1 MSTYIE
7 NTGFTKTFIQDNNH
21 KKKYITEWDANYN
34 GKKASI
40 KINTNNNGKKD
51 KIRMKLSNRDLEKIL
66 SVPAINKPLE
76 IRLKENFLD
85 NDNYSENN
93 RNAYKFLDDD
103 ELNLIN
109 LLEKQEDKKQQKL
122 KEACYHPH
130 SELKPEPALF
140 RLTIPQKKELLKSPF
155 PSPCPCKSNI
165 CEHKVILQNK
175 NYNQIQRPRL
185 SKREKHI
192 RLKTPSP
199 KTMRIQY
206 TSKSSSHG
214 TRRKKHRKTEDL
226 NKLFKLY

>member
-1 MSTYIE
+1 MRNYIE
-7 NTGFTKTFIQDNNH
+7 NTGFTETLIQDNNN
-21 KKKYITEWDANYN
+21 KIINNKTEWNANYD
-34 GKKASI
+34 GKRAKI
-40 KINTNNNGKKD
+40 KINKNNNGKKE
-51 KIRMKLSNRDLEKIL
+51 KINMKLSNRDLEQIL

-85 NDNYSENN
+85 NHNYSDNY
-93 RNAYKFLDDD
+93 RNTYKFLDDD

-109 LLEKQEDKKQQKL
+109 LLEKQEDKKQHKM
-122 KEACYHPH
+122 KEACYYPH

-165 CEHKVILQNK
+165 CEHKVI
-175 NYNQIQRPRL
+175 QRPRL

-199 KTMRIQY
+199 KTTRIQY

-226 NKLFKLY
+226 NKFFKLY